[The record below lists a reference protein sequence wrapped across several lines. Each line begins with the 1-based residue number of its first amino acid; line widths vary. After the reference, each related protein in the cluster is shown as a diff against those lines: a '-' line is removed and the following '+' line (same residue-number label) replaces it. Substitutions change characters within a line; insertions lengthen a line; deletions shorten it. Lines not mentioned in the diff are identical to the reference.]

1 MAEAHGRM
9 CTCGGDPPKTYL
21 LCRCCRCAVQPAAVL
36 HCEPISTLR
45 RRRKNVRQSCWQIVV
60 WLQATASRVGV
71 PIHSAHSTA
80 AVTRPRCGHG
90 GGLAGGAVFQ
100 SGCGH
105 RVTRTARVR
114 TRAVSTARHC
124 TQWTPRPWCTR
135 TACPHARRHAEARHF
150 TRGCRPLHTWHSL
163 RHVAGA
169 WAGWLAG
176 WLRCGSG

>member
-1 MAEAHGRM
+1 M
-9 CTCGGDPPKTYL
+9 GGCVRAGVTPQKRIYCVDAAGV
-21 LCRCCRCAVQPAAVL
+21 RCSRQRCF
-36 HCEPISTLR
+36 
-45 RRRKNVRQSCWQIVV
+45 
-60 WLQATASRVGV
+60 TASRFQLFGGDEKTCGRVAGRLWCGCKPQQAGLGC